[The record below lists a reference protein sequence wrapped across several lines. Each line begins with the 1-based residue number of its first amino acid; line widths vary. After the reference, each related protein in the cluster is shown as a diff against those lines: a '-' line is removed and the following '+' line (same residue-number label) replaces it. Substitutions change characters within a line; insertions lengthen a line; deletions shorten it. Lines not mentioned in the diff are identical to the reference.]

1 MSTACPGHP
10 LTHFAVRQAL
20 ERTASVHLGRP
31 WTSKDFV
38 DLDDLASHR
47 SGIFQGESISVFA
60 KLATDPL
67 GRERFVAELEGLT
80 LIHERAGVMT
90 PTPVGSGIITVNGS
104 VVLLM
109 EALSERRPETRS
121 MSDWRSI
128 GSTLARIHQIQGEH
142 FGLHFDG
149 FYGPLRQQNGVLNG
163 GNWTDFFVQRRL
175 IPMVRSAVDSGNLPQ
190 ELQRG
195 VEAIISKVDSLA
207 GADPHPT
214 LLHGDAQQHN
224 FVSTDTGAAIIDPA
238 PYFGHPEMD
247 LAQIEVFNPVPGA
260 VFDAYREVA
269 PIDSGFDE
277 RRELWRLWCYL
288 AVATVEQQST
298 PFGRTMF
305 RRLSDAVNRYQ

>member
-1 MSTACPGHP
+1 MSTHMPAHP
-10 LTHFAVRQAL
+10 LTHFAVRQAA
-20 ERTASVHLGRP
+20 EQAASVHLGRP
-31 WTSKDFV
+31 WSSQDFV

-67 GRERFVAELEGLT
+67 GRERFAAELEGLA
-80 LIHERAGVMT
+80 LIHERTGVTT
-90 PTPVGSGIITVNGS
+90 PTPIGSGIITVSGS
-104 VVLLM
+104 VVLLI

-121 MSDWRSI
+121 MSDWGSI
-128 GSTLARIHQIQGEH
+128 GSTLASVHQIQGEH

-149 FYGPLRQQNGVLNG
+149 FYGPLRQQNGPVSG
-163 GNWTDFFVQRRL
+163 GTWTDFFVQRRL

-195 VEAIISKVDSLA
+195 IEAIISKVNSLS
-207 GADPHPT
+207 GPDPHPT

-247 LAQIEVFNPVPGA
+247 LAQIDVYNPVPGA

-269 PIDSGFDE
+269 RIDSGFDE

-288 AVATVEQQST
+288 AAVTVEQST
-298 PFGRTMF
+298 PFGRRMF

>member
-1 MSTACPGHP
+1 MPAHP
-10 LTHFAVRQAL
+10 LTHFAVRQAV
-20 ERTASVHLGRP
+20 ERAASAHLGRP
-31 WTSKDFV
+31 WNSQDFV

-47 SGIFQGESISVFA
+47 SGIFQGEPILVFA

-67 GRERFVAELEGLT
+67 GRERFVAELAGLT
-80 LIHERAGVMT
+80 LIHERAGVTT
-90 PTPVGSGIITVNGS
+90 PTPIGSGIITVSGS
-104 VVLLM
+104 VVLLF

-128 GSTLARIHQIQGEH
+128 GSTLASVHQIKGEH

-149 FYGPLRQQNGVLNG
+149 FYGPLRQQNGPVSG
-163 GNWTDFFVQRRL
+163 GTWTDFFAQRRL
-175 IPMVRSAVDSGNLPQ
+175 IPMVRSAVDSGKLPQ

-195 VEAIISKVDSLA
+195 VEAIISRMDSLS
-207 GADPHPT
+207 GPDPRPT

-247 LAQIEVFNPVPGA
+247 LAQIEVCNPVPGA

-305 RRLSDAVNRYQ
+305 CRLSDTVNRYR